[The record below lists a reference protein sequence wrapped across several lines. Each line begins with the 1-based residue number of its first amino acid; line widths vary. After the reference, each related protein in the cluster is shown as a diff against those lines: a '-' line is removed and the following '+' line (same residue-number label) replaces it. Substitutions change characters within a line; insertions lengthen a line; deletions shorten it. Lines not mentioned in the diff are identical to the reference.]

1 MMSRFLLFLA
11 FVPALVFAQTH
22 SIDSHEV
29 YISGNIDAANVAN
42 NTYYQAINQVQVDW
56 SIIEVVGPEEWEHSF
71 CFPNCH
77 DIGVTEGNNAFS
89 ASSEQYLN
97 CHVYPNGVAGEGIAR
112 MLLTTNASSQD
123 TVTWHITIDAVSS
136 IEDASA
142 LSIQAHPN
150 PCTGRLDLS
159 GLPIGAEVTFCDAS
173 GQCVRQ
179 MAITDAP
186 NLTVQ
191 DLPTGLFFMTVT
203 SQNKVLLR
211 QRILSL

>member
-1 MMSRFLLFLA
+1 MIRLLLLLTM
-11 FVPALVFAQTH
+11 VPAVALAQSH

-29 YISGNIDAANVAN
+29 YITGNADAANVAN

-112 MLLTTNASSQD
+112 MLLITNAAAQD
-123 TVTWHITIDAVSS
+123 TVTWHITIGAVSG
-136 IEDASA
+136 IEYASELA
-142 LSIQAHPN
+142 IQAHPN
-150 PCTGRLDLS
+150 PCAGRLDLS
-159 GLPIGAEVTFCDAS
+159 GLPLGADVTFCDAS
-173 GQCVRQ
+173 GQCVRHL
-179 MAITDAP
+179 AITETHE
-186 NLTVQ
+186 LTVE
-191 DLPTGLFFMTVT
+191 DLPTGLLFMTVT
-203 SQNKVLLR
+203 AQNEVLLR
-211 QRILSL
+211 QRIVSL